1 MSLHGPLASAGR
13 QFALQSIHVE
23 SIVDHS
29 GGPCRHLAGRCGH
42 RIPGRHHSRRTR
54 RRNRIRRVRR
64 REAEGVAPRPVT
76 PPLDDSARVLNA
88 FRALVKQL
96 RTLDRIAVERY
107 GLGSAQIYVLHCLS
121 VAEPLSVGK
130 VATMTATDQSTV
142 SLVVA
147 KLVERGL
154 VDSRR
159 AIADARRS
167 ELTLSRKGRALA
179 RKLPLVFQDQF
190 IRALEQLEKPTLK
203 GVADALEAV
212 ARAMGIEEEHP
223 SMLLSDAAS
232 GRETKRPP
240 KGLPRKKHP

>member
-1 MSLHGPLASAGR
+1 M
-13 QFALQSIHVE
+13 
-23 SIVDHS
+23 
-29 GGPCRHLAGRCGH
+29 
-42 RIPGRHHSRRTR
+42 
-54 RRNRIRRVRR
+54 N
-64 REAEGVAPRPVT
+64 
-76 PPLDDSARVLNA
+76 PPLHDSARVLNA

-96 RTLDRIAVERY
+96 RTLDRIAVEQH

-121 VAEPLSVGK
+121 IAQPLSVGK

-154 VDSRR
+154 VVSRR

-167 ELTLSRKGRALA
+167 ELSLSREGRALA

-190 IRALEQLEKPTLK
+190 IRALEQLEQPALA

-212 ARAMGIEEEHP
+212 ARAMGVEHEQP
-223 SMLLSDAAS
+223 SMLLFDAPS

-240 KGLPRKKHP
+240 KRLPRKKHR